1 MTAVGVL
8 DAFEGIDDLDPF
20 VLLDAALGRIAAL
33 DPAESDDEA
42 LAQDVVRL
50 RRRMDRLDATVA
62 DWTFAAHRRG
72 VCAVD
77 GYRSTASWFGWKTGV
92 FAGHVRRSL
101 NFAETAELLPETGD
115 AWRAGKISTPAMEPI
130 ASARVPGHDEKLAA
144 VEAECLKLA
153 KRGEHAGLRRLAA
166 CFRDVANADGT
177 APAESNGLTMSS
189 VLDGRA
195 TVNMELGALDA
206 ETLRTVID
214 QFMDP
219 PSDMDGRT
227 AAQRRR
233 DALMRACRV
242 AAGCGDEG
250 VAAVAHATVVV
261 DWKTFTNGEAGLMDG
276 QYTGLLPRS
285 EVERLL
291 CDCKV
296 SRVVMGP
303 TSKPL
308 DIGRVTRVWPYSIRA
323 AIIARDQHC
332 QWPGCKV
339 TASWSEIHH
348 HRHWKHGGR
357 TSVDN
362 GYLLCPH
369 HHHFLHRQPGWTI
382 TFADQVV
389 RVFRPDGRELNP
401 NPWLE

>member
-1 MTAVGVL
+1 M
-8 DAFEGIDDLDPF
+8 
-20 VLLDAALGRIAAL
+20 
-33 DPAESDDEA
+33 DE
-42 LAQDVVRL
+42 
-50 RRRMDRLDATVA
+50 
-62 DWTFAAHRRG
+62 
-72 VCAVD
+72 
-77 GYRSTASWFGWKTGV
+77 YRSTASWLGWKTGV
-92 FAGHVRRSL
+92 FAGQVRRSI
-101 NFAETAELLPETGD
+101 NHAEVAELLPETGH
-115 AWRAGKISTPAMEPI
+115 AWRAGKISTPAMEAI
-130 ASARVPGHDEKLAA
+130 TSARVPGHDEKLAA
-144 VEAECLKLA
+144 VESEFLKLA
-153 KRGEHAGLRRLAA
+153 KRGEHASLRRLAA
-166 CFRDVANADGT
+166 CFRDVATADGMP
-177 APAESNGLTMSS
+177 PADPNGLTMSK
-189 VLDGRA
+189 VLDRRA

-206 ETLRTVID
+206 EMLRTVID

-250 VAAVAHATVVV
+250 GAAVAHATVVI

-339 TASWSEIHH
+339 PAPWSEIHH
-348 HRHWKHGGR
+348 HRHWKHGGT

-369 HHHFLHRQPGWTI
+369 HHRLLHQRPDWTI
-382 TFADQVV
+382 TFDDQVV
-389 RVFRPDGRELNP
+389 SVFRPDGRELNS
-401 NPWLE
+401 NPWLN